1 MGNPEVDP
9 SGPEVGFGEVWN
21 MWNILASLWEG
32 GAKGMITSFIIH
44 DPRSSG
50 EARTFSNS
58 VVLARVK
65 SLALLNLFTCQ

>member
-44 DPRSSG
+44 YFAWQAREPNMWTIATNPLGSS
-50 EARTFSNS
+50 SQ
-58 VVLARVK
+58 V
-65 SLALLNLFTCQ
+65 

>member
-32 GAKGMITSFIIH
+32 GAKGMITSFIIRYLSWQAH
-44 DPRSSG
+44 D
-50 EARTFSNS
+50 
-58 VVLARVK
+58 RVG
-65 SLALLNLFTCQ
+65 ALGR